1 MEAEG
6 TMARQANA
14 AIRGRENASASI
26 FLAIG
31 AIVAGLLAPCAAS
44 AQTYPVRPITIIVPF
59 VAGGPTDI
67 LARVLGEHIR
77 ADLGQPVLIENVSGA
92 GGSIGVG
99 RAAAAAPDGYTISA
113 GHFGTHVANG
123 AIYPLKY
130 DLQRDLDPVARL
142 PSNPMVVVARRDFP
156 AASLGE
162 LVAWLRAHPGKA
174 TAGTA
179 GAGSGSHIGGV
190 FLANLAGVPLQ
201 FVPYRGTAPALQDL
215 VAGQID
221 LIVDQAANSLPQV
234 RQGAIKALAV
244 TAASR
249 LAAAPAIPT
258 AAEAGL
264 PGLQM
269 ELWNGMWVPHGTP
282 RPIVEKLNHA
292 IVKALADPAVRDRLA
307 PLGLEGPPD
316 GQGSPEALQA
326 LQDSEIEKWWP
337 IIKAAHVT
345 VE

>member
-1 MEAEG
+1 
-6 TMARQANA
+6 MAGQANA
-14 AIRGRENASASI
+14 ARRWWKYVFSGILLTVGV
-26 FLAIG
+26 LAG
-31 AIVAGLLAPCAAS
+31 TTLPQGVAL

-59 VAGGPTDI
+59 VAGGPTDV
-67 LARVLGEHIR
+67 LARLLGEHIR
-77 ADLGQPVLIENVSGA
+77 ADLGQPVLVENVSGA
-92 GGSIGVG
+92 GGSIAVG
-99 RAAAAAPDGYTISA
+99 RVVAAAPDGYTIGL

-142 PSNPMVVVARRDFP
+142 PSNPMVVVTRKDFP
-156 AASLGE
+156 AADLKE
-162 LVAWLRAHPGKA
+162 LAAWLGANPGKA
-174 TAGTA
+174 TVGTA
-179 GAGSGSHIGGV
+179 GAGSGSHLGGV
-190 FLANLAGVPLQ
+190 FLAAQAGAALQ

-234 RQGAIKALAV
+234 RQGAVKALAV
-244 TAASR
+244 TAAAR

-269 ELWNGMWVPHGTP
+269 ELWNGMWAPHGTP

-292 IVKALADPAVRDRLA
+292 VVKALADPAVRDRLA

-316 GQGSPEALQA
+316 GQDSPEALQA
-326 LQDSEIEKWWP
+326 LQNNEIKKWWP
-337 IIKAAHVT
+337 IIRAARIT
-345 VE
+345 AE

>member
-1 MEAEG
+1 M
-6 TMARQANA
+6 MAGGLSSAFRLWGNGIA
-14 AIRGRENASASI
+14 AGI
-26 FLAIG
+26 LAVSVF
-31 AIVAGLLAPCAAS
+31 AAAPLAPRPAS
-44 AQTYPVRPITIIVPF
+44 AQTAQRWPTRPITIVVPF
-59 VAGGPTDI
+59 VAGGPTDV

-99 RAAAAAPDGYTISA
+99 RVAAAAPDGYTISA

-130 DLQRDLDPVARL
+130 DLQRDLDPLARL
-142 PSNPMVVVARRDFP
+142 PSNPMVVVTRKDFP
-156 AASLGE
+156 AADLND
-162 LVAWLRAHPGKA
+162 LVAWLKAHPGRA

-190 FLANLAGVPLQ
+190 FLAGLAGSPLQ

-221 LIVDQAANSLPQV
+221 LIVDQAANSLPQI
-234 RQGAIKALAV
+234 RQGGIRALAV
-244 TAASR
+244 AAATR
-249 LAAAPAIPT
+249 LAVAPDIPT

-269 ELWNGMWVPHGTP
+269 ELWNGMWVPHGTAAA
-282 RPIVEKLNHA
+282 IVAKLNQA
-292 IVKALADPAVRDRLA
+292 IVKALSDPAVRDKLA
-307 PLGLEGPPD
+307 PLGLEGPPR
-316 GQGSPEALQA
+316 GQSSPEALRA
-326 LQDSEIEKWWP
+326 LQDSEIAKWWP
-337 IIKAAHVT
+337 IIRAAHVT
-345 VE
+345 AE